1 MPRIEP
7 LSPPYS
13 PEQERRIAAPTT
25 RPGTRPPPLAIFRT
39 FARHP
44 ALQDAINSLGR
55 FYLVPEPG
63 TSTAL
68 SPRDREIVIARVC
81 ARCGCE
87 YEWGAH
93 VASFARAVGFS
104 PEQVAST
111 AQGGA
116 ADPVWPERDRLL
128 LRLVDELY
136 DGATVSDELWQ
147 ALAAAWTEAQLIE
160 LLILAGWY
168 HAICYFANGVRLER
182 EPWAPRFP
190 HG

>member
-7 LSPPYS
+7 LSPPYT
-13 PEQERRIAAPTT
+13 PEEERRIAAPTT
-25 RPGTRPPPLAIFRT
+25 LPGAAPPPLAIFRT
-39 FARHP
+39 VARHP
-44 ALQDAINSLGR
+44 ALQDAIKSLGR

-63 TSTAL
+63 TSTTL
-68 SPRDREIVIARVC
+68 SPREREIVIDRVC

-87 YEWGAH
+87 YLWGVH
-93 VASFARAVGFS
+93 VASFAGAVGFS
-104 PEQVAST
+104 PEQVAAT
-111 AQGGA
+111 AQGSA

-128 LRLVDELY
+128 LRLVDELH
-136 DGATVSDELWQ
+136 DRAAVGDDLWRS
-147 ALAAAWTEAQLIE
+147 LAAEWSETQLIE

-168 HAICYFANGVRLER
+168 HASCYFANGVRLDC